1 MLIIVQCLPSCLLCL
16 RVASVTA
23 HITEHWRYHYEWGN
37 GEFAGSIVEIFNNFT
52 IQVFEIHLWSLEHY
66 TKYLLY
72 LDNTTR
78 YHRMINNLELKTDFL
93 IYFSPNFST
102 QMNVSLP
109 VEGHNVAYQCKGLD
123 QSNIV
128 CEYEV
133 NLSTNEMVITEKQ
146 NFNTNC

>member
-1 MLIIVQCLPSCLLCL
+1 
-16 RVASVTA
+16 
-23 HITEHWRYHYEWGN
+23 
-37 GEFAGSIVEIFNNFT
+37 
-52 IQVFEIHLWSLEHY
+52 
-66 TKYLLY
+66 
-72 LDNTTR
+72 
-78 YHRMINNLELKTDFL
+78 MINNLELKTDFL